1 MIHTKKNLIQEVIKK
16 IKLINMW
23 DIIHVINMK
32 DFFQTFIKW
41 FKCKLNCCFKSSCS
55 VGEDNSETKIHYDYY
70 SGRRKSI

>member
-1 MIHTKKNLIQEVIKK
+1 
-16 IKLINMW
+16 
-23 DIIHVINMK
+23 MK